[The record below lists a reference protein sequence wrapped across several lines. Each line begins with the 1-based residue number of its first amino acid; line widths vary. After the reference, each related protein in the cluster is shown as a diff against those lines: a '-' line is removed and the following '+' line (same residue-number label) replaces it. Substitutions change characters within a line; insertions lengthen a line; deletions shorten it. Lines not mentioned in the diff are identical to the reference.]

1 MPKPLS
7 AKMESFCLE
16 YLVDLNATQAAIR
29 AGYSKNNARQKGY
42 SLLQDE
48 RILNRITEARADI
61 KNSKIA
67 DIEEIEEFLTACIR
81 GEAKEEVV
89 QVVKNSDGSTRTQ
102 KQQKI
107 ISTSDRIKAAELM
120 VKRIG
125 GFTEN
130 VKISGELNNPIKDLT
145 TEELRKIINK

>member
-1 MPKPLS
+1 MSKPLS

-29 AGYSKNNARQKGY
+29 AGYSKNTARQKGHT
-42 SLLQDE
+42 LLQDE
-48 RILNRITEARADI
+48 RILNRIREARADI
-61 KNSKIA
+61 KSSKIA

-81 GEAKEEVV
+81 GEVKEEVIRI
-89 QVVKNSDGSTRTQ
+89 VKNPDGSTRTQ

-107 ISTSDRIKAAELM
+107 IATRNRIKSAELM

-145 TEELRKIINK
+145 TEELREIIKK